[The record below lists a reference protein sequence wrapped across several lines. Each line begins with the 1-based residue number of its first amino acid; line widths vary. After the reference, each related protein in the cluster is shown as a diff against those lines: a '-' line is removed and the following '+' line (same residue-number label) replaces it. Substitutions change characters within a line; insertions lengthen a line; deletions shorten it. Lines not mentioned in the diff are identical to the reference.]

1 VVGKDVGNLFGR
13 EVGKG
18 RANVLEGLVVWSEYS
33 DIWGIVYSVEKVG
46 CVKGTAEGG
55 EACSGEGVCSG
66 FGEDQQAVNNVDDT
80 SGEGYILG

>member
-46 CVKGTAEGG
+46 CVEGTAEGG